1 MRVLMFRTIRTFGL
15 KRIITAQMIDLHCHI
30 LPGIDDGAA
39 DLSEALAM
47 ARALAADGVT
57 AVACTPHIL
66 PGLYHNEGPQI
77 RQAIAALQRAVDT
90 ASIPLQLLEGAD
102 VHMAP
107 NLVAG
112 LRSGRVLSLAGS
124 RYVLIEPPHHVP
136 PVRLEEVFF
145 GLLAAGF
152 VPILTH
158 PERLSWIQTHYGVIR
173 RLAANGVWLQLT
185 AGSLI
190 GDFGRHAIYWGE
202 RMLDERIVH
211 ILATDSHNTVRRP
224 PVLGRGREAA
234 GKIVGESEAWH
245 LVVTRPSG
253 VVGNLLPS
261 CLPMP
266 EGSIKSGERS
276 HAAIGGQ
283 HANEQARAGGGGSGR
298 TLSQRLRQLFA

>member
-1 MRVLMFRTIRTFGL
+1 
-15 KRIITAQMIDLHCHI
+15 MIDLHCHI

-77 RQAIAALQRAVDT
+77 RQAIAALQRAVDD

-112 LRSGRVLSLAGS
+112 LRSGRIPSLAGS

-158 PERLSWIQTHYGVIR
+158 PERLSWIETHYGVVR
-173 RLAANGVWLQLT
+173 RLASNGAWLQLT
-185 AGSLI
+185 AGSLT
-190 GDFGRHAIYWGE
+190 GAFGRHAIYWGE
-202 RMLDERIVH
+202 RMLDERIAH
-211 ILATDSHNTVRRP
+211 ILATDAHDIVRRSP
-224 PVLGRGREAA
+224 ILGRGREAA
-234 GKIVGESEAWH
+234 GKIVGEAEARH
-245 LVVTRPSG
+245 LVFTRPSG
-253 VVGNLLPS
+253 VVGDQPPSSLPI
-261 CLPMP
+261 P
-266 EGSIKSGERS
+266 EGSIKSGGRS

-283 HANEQARAGGGGSGR
+283 QAAGQTRAGDSGGHGDR